1 MRTKIGLM
9 VSAVEE
15 TGHRYSDLFEEAPV
29 PYHEVGLDGTILR
42 VNQAECTLLGYEKHE
57 MVGKAVWAFVA
68 PHLQETSRE
77 AVHRKLTS
85 SEALRPFEREY
96 RCRDNTPVI
105 AQIHENRIYDEDDRV
120 IGIRT
125 AMLDITERKKQD
137 EALAR
142 RTEELT
148 RSNAELEQFAYVASH
163 DLQEPLRMISSYTQ
177 LLAKR
182 YRGRLDSDADEF
194 IAYAVDGATR
204 MQGLINDLLAYSRV
218 GRRDGEFRPVSAAKL
233 VTVAMENLR
242 ASLSESGARVQCDPL
257 PDIMADPVLLTQV
270 FQNLIGNALKF
281 RKGTP
286 EIHIEAIDHPTEWE
300 FVVKDNGIGI
310 DSKHADRIFQVFQRL
325 HTKEQYAGTGIGLAI
340 CKKAVE
346 RHGGKLWVIS
356 QLGHGAAFHLTIGK
370 NLISNY
376 LKAR

>member
-29 PYHEVGLDGTILR
+29 PYHEVGLVGTILR
-42 VNQAECTLLGYEKHE
+42 VNQAESTLLGYEQHE

-137 EALAR
+137 EALAQ

-182 YRGRLDSDADEF
+182 YREQLPAEAQEF
-194 IAYAVDGATR
+194 MHFTVDGAAR
-204 MQGLINDLLAYSRV
+204 MKQLIEDLLAY
-218 GRRDGEFRPVSAAKL
+218 
-233 VTVAMENLR
+233 
-242 ASLSESGARVQCDPL
+242 
-257 PDIMADPVLLTQV
+257 
-270 FQNLIGNALKF
+270 
-281 RKGTP
+281 
-286 EIHIEAIDHPTEWE
+286 
-300 FVVKDNGIGI
+300 
-310 DSKHADRIFQVFQRL
+310 
-325 HTKEQYAGTGIGLAI
+325 
-340 CKKAVE
+340 
-346 RHGGKLWVIS
+346 
-356 QLGHGAAFHLTIGK
+356 
-370 NLISNY
+370 
-376 LKAR
+376 